1 MFRAIKIVGTIVSF
15 LVGSIGTL
23 HRMDK
28 QGQVDPVAVEEEST
42 QMVRNIF
49 EKLLK
54 MAGVTVEVRG
64 YENIPQDR
72 PVLYVGNHRSYF
84 DILMTYVRV
93 PRPTGYVAKL
103 EMLKI
108 PLLSHWM
115 KNLHCLFLDRSDLKA
130 GMKTILAA
138 IEEIKNGV
146 SICIFPEG
154 TRNRTDAPLLEF
166 HAGSLKIAEK
176 AQCPIVPMTIA
187 NAEQIFEAHSPCI
200 RKTKVIIEYGE
211 PIETKNLDRTQQKAL
226 TSQVV
231 ARISETYEKNMKL
244 LSGENK

>member
-84 DILMTYVRV
+84 DILVGYTTV
-93 PRPTGYVAKL
+93 PGLMGFVAKK
-103 EMLKI
+103 EMEKI
-108 PLLSHWM
+108 PCLAHWM
-115 KNLHCLFLDRSDLKA
+115 RFINCLFLDRKNIKA
-130 GMKTILAA
+130 GLATMN
-138 IEEIKNGV
+138 EGTQLLKDGF
-146 SICIFPEG
+146 SIAIFPEG
-154 TRNRTDAPLLEF
+154 TRNKGEELSLLPFKEGAF
-166 HAGSLKIAEK
+166 KIATK
-176 AQCPIVPMTIA
+176 TGCPIVPISMNNTAEIFENHFPKIKKTHVVLEYGTPIYPNELDKDVKKHIGSYVENIVNETIHK
-187 NAEQIFEAHSPCI
+187 NAELL
-200 RKTKVIIEYGE
+200 
-211 PIETKNLDRTQQKAL
+211 KN
-226 TSQVV
+226 
-231 ARISETYEKNMKL
+231 
-244 LSGENK
+244 

>member
-84 DILMTYVRV
+84 DILVGYTTV
-93 PRPTGYVAKL
+93 PGLMGFVAKK
-103 EMLKI
+103 EMEKI
-108 PLLSHWM
+108 PLLSKWM
-115 KNLHCLFLDRSDLKA
+115 LNVNCLFLDRKNIKA
-130 GMKTILAA
+130 GLATMN
-138 IEEIKNGV
+138 EGTKLLKDGF
-146 SICIFPEG
+146 SIAIFPEG
-154 TRNRTDAPLLEF
+154 TRSQDEDPHEF
-166 HAGSLKIAEK
+166 KEGSLRPALKAGVPVIPMAISGTADILENNRRFQVKPTTVHITFGQPIYPDQLERAEK
-176 AQCPIVPMTIA
+176 KHLGATIR
-187 NAEQIFEAHSPCI
+187 EE
-200 RKTKVIIEYGE
+200 IIEMR
-211 PIETKNLDRTQQKAL
+211 KKHK
-226 TSQVV
+226 TS
-231 ARISETYEKNMKL
+231 
-244 LSGENK
+244 

>member
-84 DILMTYVRV
+84 DILVGYTTV
-93 PRPTGYVAKL
+93 PGLMGFVAKK
-103 EMLKI
+103 EMEKI
-108 PLLSHWM
+108 PCLAHWM
-115 KNLHCLFLDRSDLKA
+115 RFINCLFLDRKNIKA
-130 GMKTILAA
+130 GLATMN
-138 IEEIKNGV
+138 EGTQLLKDGF
-146 SICIFPEG
+146 SIAIFPEG
-154 TRNRTDAPLLEF
+154 TRSQDEDPHEF
-166 HAGSLKIAEK
+166 KEGSLRPALKAKVPVIPMAISGTADILENNKRFQVKPATVHITFGQPIYPDQLERAEK
-176 AQCPIVPMTIA
+176 KHLGATIR
-187 NAEQIFEAHSPCI
+187 EE
-200 RKTKVIIEYGE
+200 IIEMR
-211 PIETKNLDRTQQKAL
+211 KKHK
-226 TSQVV
+226 TS
-231 ARISETYEKNMKL
+231 
-244 LSGENK
+244 

>member
-84 DILMTYVRV
+84 DILVGYTTV
-93 PRPTGYVAKL
+93 PGFVGFVAKK
-103 EMLKI
+103 EMEKI
-108 PLLSHWM
+108 PLLRSWM
-115 KNLHCLFLDRSDLKA
+115 KNVNCLFLDRKDIKA
-130 GMKTILAA
+130 GLKTILEG
-138 IEEIKNGV
+138 IEKVKNGISV
-146 SICIFPEG
+146 WIFPEG
-154 TRNRTDAPLLEF
+154 IPYCSDLLHCSPFGVLFADETTENRKLFWFHGFSFYICHRIRN
-166 HAGSLKIAEK
+166 I
-176 AQCPIVPMTIA
+176 
-187 NAEQIFEAHSPCI
+187 
-200 RKTKVIIEYGE
+200 
-211 PIETKNLDRTQQKAL
+211 
-226 TSQVV
+226 
-231 ARISETYEKNMKL
+231 
-244 LSGENK
+244 

>member
-84 DILMTYVRV
+84 DILVGYTTV
-93 PRPTGYVAKL
+93 PGLMGFVAKK
-103 EMLKI
+103 EMEKI
-108 PLLSHWM
+108 PLLSKWM
-115 KNLHCLFLDRSDLKA
+115 LNVNCLFLDRKNIKA
-130 GMKTILAA
+130 GLATMN
-138 IEEIKNGV
+138 EGTQLLKDGF
-146 SICIFPEG
+146 SIAIFPEG
-154 TRNRTDAPLLEF
+154 TRSQDEDPHEF
-166 HAGSLKIAEK
+166 KEGSLRPALKAKVPVIPMAISGTADILENNKRFQVKPATVHITFGQPIYPDQLERAEK
-176 AQCPIVPMTIA
+176 KHLGATIR
-187 NAEQIFEAHSPCI
+187 EE
-200 RKTKVIIEYGE
+200 IIEMR
-211 PIETKNLDRTQQKAL
+211 KKHK
-226 TSQVV
+226 TS
-231 ARISETYEKNMKL
+231 
-244 LSGENK
+244 